1 MRKSAKVLSAVAVA
15 GLAFAGSTA
24 YTAGNTFASGAT
36 APLTGYATTT
46 VSGATVNSLDYN
58 LNAAG
63 DQISSVTL
71 VLANDTTTSSVSM
84 NFNGGTSFGCGTG
97 TMSGTTTIITTYTC
111 TPATA
116 QSTSALTSTG
126 VVVN

>member
-1 MRKSAKVLSAVAVA
+1 MRTSAKVLSAVAVA
-15 GLAFAGSTA
+15 GVALAGSTA

-63 DQISSVTL
+63 DEISSVTL
-71 VLANDTTTSSVSM
+71 VLATDTSTSTVAM

-97 TMSGTTTIITTYTC
+97 TVSGTTTIITTYTC
-111 TPATA
+111 SPSAA